1 LGLFQNSGKGHLT
14 ESISDGAKGSIFN
27 ENIAERLKNAASS
40 ALQTTFCF
48 ESSSNK
54 INAASKFKQGPKQK
68 SENIDDN
75 EEPTSASQCFY
86 KSSLYELQE
95 VSEGRCIHAVAVH
108 YDKDR
113 KEYLNFMTSYPIA
126 KWVYRAFS
134 QTLCLFYSWF
144 SIQTLNFLQYEVL
157 IIRLPIWYMFAA
169 K

>member
-1 LGLFQNSGKGHLT
+1 MWLFQNSGKGHLT

-126 KWVYRAFS
+126 K
-134 QTLCLFYSWF
+134 
-144 SIQTLNFLQYEVL
+144 
-157 IIRLPIWYMFAA
+157 
-169 K
+169 